1 MEDTTY
7 PMNHTGLTL
16 RFRLS
21 TMTGTAGTKK
31 GARTAV
37 CLGHTTKGW
46 LFVPTTSSWKAGWQ
60 RPITQTGNGWSG
72 WDLRYRRP
80 VHWTPNMAMYL
91 TDEEVS
97 TALQSEGQ
105 RAGHAPMTV
114 VRHGL
119 TELRHAIHQGLM
131 TVEEWFGQETL
142 SQVH

>member
-1 MEDTTY
+1 MEEPTY
-7 PMNHTGLTL
+7 PMDHTGLTL

-21 TMTGTAGTKK
+21 DMTGTAGTAK

-37 CLGHTTKGW
+37 CLGRTTKGW

-60 RPITQTGNGWSG
+60 TPITQTGNGWSG

-80 VHWTPNMAMYL
+80 VHWTPNMAMHL

-97 TALQSEGQ
+97 AALQSEGQ
-105 RAGHAPMTV
+105 RAGHAPMAV

-119 TELRHAIHQGLM
+119 AELDAAQLLGLM
-131 TVEEWFGQETL
+131 TVEAWFAQETL
-142 SQVH
+142 SQA